1 MVRLTEWA
9 RTGERQDM
17 YASAEQREADIEAGA
32 GRSGLELQID
42 LDTSAGRLDEAFE
55 ALDQTRPGTRSSS
68 CAADC
73 RCRPG
78 CCRWPGCSRS

>member
-1 MVRLTEWA
+1 
-9 RTGERQDM
+9 M
-17 YASAEQREADIEAGA
+17 YASAEQREADIEAGS

-42 LDTSAGRLDEAFE
+42 LDTTAGRLGDAFE
-55 ALDQTRPGTRSSS
+55 ALDHDEALGRRGR
-68 CAADC
+68 AARRTP